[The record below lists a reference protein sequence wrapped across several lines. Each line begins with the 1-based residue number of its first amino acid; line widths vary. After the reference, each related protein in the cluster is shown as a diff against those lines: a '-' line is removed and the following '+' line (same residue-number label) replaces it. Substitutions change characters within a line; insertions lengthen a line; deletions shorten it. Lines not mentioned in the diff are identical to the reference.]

1 MKMTIRL
8 DTIDKVKGF
17 VSTILHFEGDADL
30 SSGRYTVD
38 AKSILGIFSLEL
50 SQPLELELMER
61 EFDLQYTNVIYV
73 GGGAVAVK
81 NFSESRRNVAFDTD
95 IHANAKG
102 YEFLA
107 MQMLKKQGVA

>member
-1 MKMTIRL
+1 MTIRL

-50 SQPLELELMER
+50 SQPLELELMGEP
-61 EFDLQYTNVIYV
+61 
-73 GGGAVAVK
+73 GPA
-81 NFSESRRNVAFDTD
+81 
-95 IHANAKG
+95 
-102 YEFLA
+102 LA
-107 MQMLKKQGVA
+107 EELKRYSV